1 MKSTLHVTRIFS
13 FLVVLLA
20 ACGAPT
26 ATPPPPTATQSPPTL
41 TPSPTTRLV
50 TNGKVDVGG
59 YSLFLNCKGTGSPT
73 VILDSGLDS
82 DSNAWLTVMPRIQNF
97 TRVCAY
103 DRAGL
108 GRSDPAPKTPR
119 TSMDMVT
126 DLHTLL
132 NNAHLDGVYV
142 LVGASIA
149 GFHIRLYASQYPQEV
164 VGVVLV
170 DASHPDQLV
179 RFLAAL
185 PSETSDQ
192 SDEVREVRRSFS
204 EPIQSQEGMDIEASA
219 AQVRTTGSLGDI
231 PLTVLTAGRESVT
244 ELDLKLDA
252 VWLEMQ
258 NELAALSSN
267 STHIVV
273 PNASHCIQ
281 CDDPEAVADAILDV
295 VNATR

>member
-1 MKSTLHVTRIFS
+1 MKSISHIILLIS
-13 FLVVLLA
+13 CLVALLA
-20 ACGAPT
+20 ACSSPT
-26 ATPPPPTATQSPPTL
+26 ATEPPPTLTPPPPTAV
-41 TPSPTTRLV
+41 PSPITRPI

-59 YSLFLNCKGTGSPT
+59 YRLFLNCKGRGSPT

-108 GRSDPAPKTPR
+108 GRSESPTKTPR
-119 TSMDMVT
+119 TSLDIVT

-132 NNAHLDGVYV
+132 TNAHLDGVYV

-149 GFHIRLYASQYPQEV
+149 WFNVRLYASEYPQEV
-164 VGVVLV
+164 AGMVLV
-170 DASHPDQLV
+170 DASHPDQV
-179 RFLAAL
+179 ARFLAAL
-185 PSETSDQ
+185 PPES
-192 SDEVREVRRSFS
+192 SDESDVLQELRRSFS
-204 EPIQSQEGMDIEASA
+204 QPIQNTEGMDIEASA
-219 AQVRTTGSLGDI
+219 GQVRLTDSLGNI
-231 PLTVLTAGRESVT
+231 PLTVLTAGAESVT
-244 ELDLKLDA
+244 ELDIKLDE

-258 NELAALSSN
+258 KELAGLSSN

-273 PNASHCIQ
+273 PNANHCIQ
-281 CDDPEAVADAILDV
+281 CDAPDVVADAILDV

>member
-1 MKSTLHVTRIFS
+1 MKSMGHITWLAS
-13 FLVVLLA
+13 LLVVLLA
-20 ACGAPT
+20 ACSSPT
-26 ATPPPPTATQSPPTL
+26 ETERSPTATQPPPTL
-41 TPSPTTRLV
+41 VLSSPARQI

-82 DSNAWLTVMPRIQNF
+82 DSNAWLTVMPRIQNV

-108 GRSDPAPKTPR
+108 GRSDAAPKTPR

-126 DLHTLL
+126 DLHNLL

-149 GFHIRLYASQYPQEV
+149 RFNVRLYASEYPQEV

-170 DASHPDQLV
+170 DSSHPDQMA

-185 PSETSDQ
+185 PPES
-192 SDEVREVRRSFS
+192 SDESDELQELRRSIS
-204 EPIQSQEGMDIEASA
+204 ERIESIEGIDIEASA
-219 AQVRTTGSLGDI
+219 EQVRASGSLGDI
-231 PLTVLTAGRESVT
+231 PLVVLTAGAEAVT
-244 ELDLKLDA
+244 ETETRLDA

-258 NELAALSSN
+258 EELAGLSTNSN
-267 STHIVV
+267 HVVV
-273 PNASHCIQ
+273 PNANHCIQ
-281 CDDPEAVADAILDV
+281 CDAPDVVADAILDV